1 MKTYSNNDITNYSL
15 QNIKN
20 YNKNIDCH
28 FSEITEKY
36 SYIIIEYLKYIMK
49 TIQFKKNK
57 IIKFLILRG
66 LNTITHVFKYILY
79 YTKNLNITFY
89 QCEKA
94 YYFYVEFVTQISED
108 DKAFLQLSSRDATNY
123 VYKKTI
129 FDINYEFKKNII
141 TETLESKMKLD
152 LLDIH
157 INIYTKLIEQI
168 IENDLFYNDDYS
180 SLIKIIESIIHPLNS
195 SNLNLHQLII
205 LESIIDNLS
214 FKISNIKVFFD
225 IISQLTKKI
234 IKEPTILQI
243 INDKL
248 INIISGFTKI
258 DIDEITKNPKKFV
271 SFITVE

>member
-28 FSEITEKY
+28 FSEIIEKY

-108 DKAFLQLSSRDATNY
+108 DKAFLQLSSRDSTNY

-129 FDINYEFKKNII
+129 FDINYEVKQNII

-180 SLIKIIESIIHPLNS
+180 SFIKTIESIIQPLNS

-225 IISQLTKKI
+225 IILQLTKKI
-234 IKEPTILQI
+234 IKEPTILEI

-258 DIDEITKNPKKFV
+258 DIDEITKNPKKFIT
-271 SFITVE
+271 FISV